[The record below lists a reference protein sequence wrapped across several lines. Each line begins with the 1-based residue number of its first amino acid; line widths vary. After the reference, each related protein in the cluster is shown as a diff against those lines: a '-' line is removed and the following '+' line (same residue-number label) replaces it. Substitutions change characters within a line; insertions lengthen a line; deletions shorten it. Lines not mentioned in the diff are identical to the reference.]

1 MVASVP
7 RLALLASTVFLAAF
21 QIRFSIATLEAGN
34 TFLFIPFHVKPY
46 TNTIGSVGHWAEDVL
61 HRGDELIAVNDR
73 PFTGMSVY
81 RQELRAARRYLDAVD
96 RLPPTDEALS
106 KWPFRVTVRS
116 SAANARTVNI
126 YFANC
131 TCGSL
136 STSQVIWYCI
146 LPPAICIAIGLLVAA
161 FSRLQSALPWLF
173 LAVVI
178 CLSLVPIVP
187 ELSSSWS
194 QVADPLEWRGWFR
207 IPALAYQ
214 SFFGASWSAWL
225 LLFAVYCFRG
235 DATFTAWWAVSPIFA
250 VAGLKTFVAIG
261 SSECFRAVA
270 PIHSALESASTEIT
284 VILFF
289 SAALVTWDFGRMW
302 ALASLIVAAG
312 AATVLCWPASVPKF
326 DPTWMYDND
335 VYYRTPELLGAC
347 FAAAVL
353 LVILVAGRRPLVASS
368 KAKWRLGGEVLAS
381 LSMVLLLGPFLYSAL
396 SRVVVLWFMR
406 FVPQGVL
413 ISLYAGLLGA
423 AWLVFSTCR
432 VRYSRNAVRL
442 PFGMGVQLHR
452 NPQDGRH
459 G

>member
-1 MVASVP
+1 M
-7 RLALLASTVFLAAF
+7 VFLAAF
-21 QIRFSIATLEAGN
+21 QIRYSIATLEAGN
-34 TFLFIPFHVKPY
+34 TFLFIPFHVKPC
-46 TNTIGSVGHWAEDVL
+46 TNTIGSVGHWTEDVL

-73 PFTGMSVY
+73 PFSGMSV
-81 RQELRAARRYLDAVD
+81 
-96 RLPPTDEALS
+96 
-106 KWPFRVTVRS
+106 
-116 SAANARTVNI
+116 
-126 YFANC
+126 
-131 TCGSL
+131 
-136 STSQVIWYCI
+136 
-146 LPPAICIAIGLLVAA
+146 
-161 FSRLQSALPWLF
+161 
-173 LAVVI
+173 
-178 CLSLVPIVP
+178 
-187 ELSSSWS
+187 
-194 QVADPLEWRGWFR
+194 
-207 IPALAYQ
+207 YQ

-261 SSECFRAVA
+261 SSEYLRAVA
-270 PIHSALESASTEIT
+270 PIHNALESASTEIT

-289 SAALVTWDFGRMW
+289 SAALVTWNFGRMW

-347 FAAAVL
+347 FTAAVL
-353 LVILVAGRRPLVASS
+353 LVILVAGRRTLVAGA

-432 VRYSRNAVRL
+432 VRYSRNAVLL
-442 PFGMGVQLHR
+442 PFGMGVQLQR